1 MLRFSRSIKTLHTPT
16 HFGDVSTRS
25 NLMSKVKL
33 LDEILSRVSYD
44 RSVLYTPKY
53 KRIPQLIT
61 SRDTV
66 RMGTLIRNFTDNLTM
81 DQAYNNAKQLDP
93 QEKLGKVGLELFID
107 RQTFLC

>member
-16 HFGDVSTRS
+16 HFSDATVRTQ
-25 NLMSKVKL
+25 LLSKIQI
-33 LDEILSRVSYD
+33 LDEILNRTSYD

-66 RMGTLIRNFTDNLTM
+66 RMGTLIRDFVDNITM
-81 DQAYNNAKQLDP
+81 DQASL
-93 QEKLGKVGLELFID
+93 
-107 RQTFLC
+107 